1 MLRDKFET
9 NIDQASYS
17 QPICTALQ
25 VALIDLYASW
35 GIVPSAVVGH
45 SSGEIAA
52 AYCTGGLSKQSAWR
66 VAYFRGALAA
76 TINRPKRGA
85 MMSVAVSEQEAEAYI
100 NEAVPQ
106 FRKGDLAIGCV
117 NSPTNVTLTGDEDCV
132 DMVKSLMEKK
142 RLFARKLAVQVAYHS
157 KAMTDIA
164 SKYAALIDNISP
176 GAYEGKSRYTPTM
189 FSSVTGRVVPAATL
203 SQPQYWIENLVS
215 KVRFSEAL
223 IATDLWIRTDR
234 ISSNDSKSACIIEIG
249 PHSALRRPVKDTITG
264 LDYTSALQN
273 GHSSLVTSLHLA
285 GYLHCKGA
293 TLNLPSINNVD
304 RRNQSLR
311 MLTTLPEYPF
321 NHSQRHWVE
330 GRISK
335 ELRFRKQAR
344 HELLGIPLPTSQ
356 TASAKWRNV
365 IKTVDN
371 PWIRDHKSNDSI
383 LYPASGMIVMAIE
396 AMRQLVGR
404 SRPVRGFMVKEIFI
418 HRALLLTLETEGV
431 ETEISLNL
439 PKGSGKDLLSSAD
452 FHISALLNGEWAD
465 ICEGSIATDFE
476 EVPAEMA
483 NGDEENAL
491 LQHRRKIHRQGVVRC
506 RTMVESTRRLY
517 EFAAATGYGFGPTF
531 QTLHGVSHSGDA
543 DAAATVYLGEWKDK
557 VSKGARITQEHLIH
571 PTTLDGVFQGTI
583 IALTKG
589 ATESVPTMVPT
600 RIRSLWISNELL
612 EYSDADSLSVHSH
625 LTFQGFRESE
635 FSILALNTVD
645 NKPCIAIEGYRITA
659 VNNATSRYHD
669 WRRLCFGIDTR
680 PDLEHLNTKQL
691 ENLCD
696 TGLKTSGRVSDST
709 IRDWEVVCYDYM
721 SAALTS
727 LSAEGVR
734 TQKPHLHKY
743 IGWMKLRC
751 QQLSG
756 KTDSSFLSLL
766 KELQNDT
773 RAREQLWSRVKER
786 SPEGRLF
793 VTIGRQLV
801 EMLQDRA
808 DPLEVLFKDQLLHD
822 FYAGPGMS
830 ANYRKMVAYVDLLAH
845 KNPSMSIL
853 EIGAGTGGATSPILD
868 ILRTRAE
875 SDGQQ
880 STFRYRHYT
889 YTDISPSFFEA
900 AQERFREH
908 SERMS
913 FRPLDIGKE
922 HLQQGYESSQ
932 YDLIIASAVLH
943 ATENIDETLSHTR
956 QLLRPGGKLLLQEP
970 TSPNCIRI
978 PFIFGLLPG
987 WWLAEEPTREWGP
1000 TLSEEGWNS
1009 AFLRNGYEGTDFCVS
1024 DNVDPNLYAMSVLVA
1039 STPPTTPSESQID
1052 RYVVLIAYGS
1062 SLQREIASQI
1072 ESAVKEAKNCS
1083 CSISYLQNVEPD
1095 VLRNASIVSLLE
1107 LDGPI
1112 LAMVSEELLAKW
1124 KMVMNLARSI
1134 LWITGGGG
1142 EAAQD
1147 PRMALING
1155 FANTLRSEYHDRPF
1169 TTLALEATSAKDTM
1183 ATNVLRVLKNPENR
1197 ESDYIQ
1203 RGDMIYVSRLHDAK
1217 LLNDQIWS
1225 RLRRPEPEMH
1235 PFVSGD
1241 ERALTLTIASPGLL
1255 DSLRFVEDAT
1265 ISLPLGPSEVL
1276 IKSKAIGVNFKDI
1289 MVAMGQLPEKVLGQE
1304 CSGVIH
1310 SVGSNVQDMKAGDRV
1325 CCLVGGAY
1333 KNYVRCHVSA
1343 VSKIPDHYSFASAAA
1358 LPVVY
1363 CTAYYALF
1371 NIGRLKKGESIL
1383 IHSAAGGVG
1392 QAAITLAQ
1400 PTGADLYLTVSTKE
1414 KKALL
1419 METYGI
1425 PGDRFFSSR
1434 NTSFAMGIKRLTHG
1448 RGVDLI
1454 LNSLSGDFLKASWE
1468 CIAPLGR
1475 FVEIGKRDIESHARL
1490 SMSPFAR
1497 NVTFAS
1503 VDLGVVATKAK
1514 PLMQEIM
1521 ASVMALVTE
1530 GKIRPPQPLHL
1541 YDVSRIEEAFRYLQ
1555 SGKNTGKTII
1565 EFRDQDIV
1573 PVCNTQDS
1581 ILDMGHANKYNNQ
1594 PRLCPASNFHG
1605 TSIPKQPIS
1614 SQVHL
1619 AVLEG
1624 VLLDG

>member
-1 MLRDKFET
+1 MLRDKVET
-9 NIDQASYS
+9 NIDQASFS

-25 VALIDLYASW
+25 VALVDLYASW
-35 GIVPSAVVGH
+35 GIIPSAVVGH

-52 AYCTGGLSKQSAWR
+52 AYCIGGLSKESAWC

-76 TINRPKRGA
+76 TIKKHGA
-85 MMSVAVSEQEAEAYI
+85 MLSVAVSQQDTETYI
-100 NEAVPQ
+100 SEAVPQ
-106 FRKGDLAIGCV
+106 SRKGDLAVGCV
-117 NSPTNVTLTGDEDCV
+117 NSPVNVTLTGDEDCI
-132 DMVKSLMEKK
+132 DMVKSLMEEK
-142 RLFARKLAVQVAYHS
+142 RIFARKLAVQVAYHS
-157 KAMTDIA
+157 KAMTAIA
-164 SKYAALIDNISP
+164 SKYAALIENISP
-176 GAYEGKSRYTPTM
+176 RTYEGKSRCTPTM
-189 FSSVTGRVVPAATL
+189 FSSVTGRPVPAANL

-223 IATDLWIRTDR
+223 IAMDLWSRTDR
-234 ISSNDSKSACIIEIG
+234 VSSSNESKSACISIEIG

-264 LDYTSALQN
+264 LDYISALQN
-273 GHSSLVTSLHLA
+273 GHSSLITSLHLA

-293 TLNLPSINNVD
+293 TLNLLAINNVD
-304 RRNQSLR
+304 RTKSSLR

-335 ELRFRKQAR
+335 DLRFRKHAR

-371 PWIRDHKSNDSI
+371 PWIRDHKSNESI

-404 SRPVRGFMVKEIFI
+404 SRPVKGFMLKEIFI
-418 HRALLLTLETEGV
+418 HRALLLSLDIEGV

-452 FHISALLNGEWAD
+452 FHISALWNGEWAD
-465 ICEGSIATDFE
+465 ICEGSIKTEFE
-476 EVPAEMA
+476 EVSAQIA
-483 NGDEENAL
+483 NGNEEKAM
-491 LQHRRKIHRQGVVRC
+491 LQHHRKIHRHGIGRC
-506 RTMVESTRRLY
+506 GKLVESTRKLY
-517 EFAAATGYGFGPTF
+517 EFAAAIGYGFGPTF
-531 QTLHGVSHSGDA
+531 QTLHGVSHSGDS
-543 DAAATVYLGEWKDK
+543 DAATTVYLGEWKDK
-557 VSKGARITQEHLIH
+557 VSKNARITQEHLIH

-583 IALTKG
+583 VALTKG
-589 ATESVPTMVPT
+589 ATESCPTMVPT

-612 EYSDADSLSVHSH
+612 EYSDTDSLSVHSQ

-635 FSILALNTVD
+635 FSILALDTVND
-645 NKPCIAIEGYRITA
+645 KPCIAIEGYRITA
-659 VNNATSRYHD
+659 VNNSTNHYHD
-669 WRRLCFGIDTR
+669 WRRLCFGIDTK
-680 PDLEHLNTKQL
+680 PDIEQLNAKQL
-691 ENLCD
+691 ENMCG
-696 TGLKTSGRVSDST
+696 TVLKTSERVPDPV
-709 IRDWEVVCYDYM
+709 IHDWEVVCYDFM
-721 SAALTS
+721 SMALES
-727 LSAEGVR
+727 LSTDGVR
-734 TQKPHLHKY
+734 TQKPHIQKY
-743 IGWMKLRC
+743 IEWMKLRC
-751 QQLSG
+751 QQLSE
-756 KTDSSFLSLL
+756 KTNSSFLPLLGSL
-766 KELQNDT
+766 QHNT
-773 RAREQLWSRVKER
+773 RAREQLWSRVEES

-830 ANYRKMVAYVDLLAH
+830 TNYRKMAAYVDLLAH

-853 EIGAGTGGATSPILD
+853 EIGAGTGGATSPILN
-868 ILRTRAE
+868 ILNDRAE
-875 SDGQQ
+875 NDGQQ
-880 STFRYRHYT
+880 SNFRYRHYT
-889 YTDISPSFFEA
+889 YTDISLGFFEA

-913 FRPLDIGKE
+913 FKPLDISKDP
-922 HLQQGYESSQ
+922 LQQGFEASQ

-943 ATENIDETLSHTR
+943 ATENIDETLSNTR
-956 QLLRPGGKLLLQEP
+956 QLLKPGGKLLLQEP
-970 TSPNCIRI
+970 TSLNCIRI

-1000 TLSEEGWNS
+1000 TLSEEAWNS
-1009 AFLRNGYEGTDFCVS
+1009 AFLKNGYEGTDVCVS
-1024 DNVDPNLYAMSVLVA
+1024 DNVDPDLHAMSVLVA
-1039 STPPTTPSESQID
+1039 STPPNLPNAPPNN
-1052 RYVVLIAYGS
+1052 RYVILVAHGS
-1062 SLQREIASQI
+1062 SLQGEIASQI
-1072 ESAVKEAKNCS
+1072 ESSIKEAGDCG
-1083 CSISYLQNVEPD
+1083 CSIRHLEEVELD
-1095 VLRNASIVSLLE
+1095 VLREASVVSLLE

-1112 LAMVSEELLAKW
+1112 LAMISEEFMAKW
-1124 KMVMNLARSI
+1124 KIIMNLARSV
-1134 LWITGGGG
+1134 LWVTKGGG

-1155 FANTLRSEYHDRPF
+1155 FANTLRSEYHDRLF
-1169 TTLALEATSAKDTM
+1169 ATIALDATATKDSIAM
-1183 ATNVLRVLKNPENR
+1183 NVLRALKTPENG
-1197 ESDYIQ
+1197 ESDYVQ
-1203 RGDMIYVSRLHDAK
+1203 RGDMIYISRMRDAK
-1217 LLNDQIWS
+1217 RLNNRVWS
-1225 RLRRPEPEMH
+1225 RLRRPEPEMQ

-1241 ERALTLTIASPGLL
+1241 ARALTLTIASPGLL
-1255 DSLRFVEDAT
+1255 DSLRFIGDDT
-1265 ISLPLGPSEVL
+1265 ISLTLGPSEVL
-1276 IKSKAIGVNFKDI
+1276 IKAKATGVNFKDI

-1304 CSGVIH
+1304 CSGIIH
-1310 SVGSNVQDMKAGDRV
+1310 SVGSKVQDLKVGDRV

-1333 KNYVRCHVSA
+1333 KTYVRCHISA
-1343 VSKIPDHYSFASAAA
+1343 VSRIPDDYSFASAAA

-1363 CTAYYALF
+1363 CTAYYSLF

-1400 PTGADLYLTVSTKE
+1400 SIGADLYLTVSTEE
-1414 KKALL
+1414 KKSLL

-1425 PGDRFFSSR
+1425 SSDRFFSSR
-1434 NTSFAMGIKRLTHG
+1434 NTSFALGIKRMTHG
-1448 RGVDLI
+1448 RGVDLV

-1490 SMSPFAR
+1490 SMSPFAK

-1503 VDLGVVATKAK
+1503 VDLGVVATQAK

-1521 ASVMALVTE
+1521 TSVMALVTE
-1530 GKIRPPQPLHL
+1530 GTIRPPQPLHV
-1541 YDVSRIEEAFRYLQ
+1541 YNGSRIEEAFRYLQ
-1555 SGKNTGKTII
+1555 SGKNTGKTIV
-1565 EFRDQDIV
+1565 EFHDQDIV
-1573 PVCNTQDS
+1573 PVCNTQDR
-1581 ILDMGHANKYNNQ
+1581 IVGMGHANECENR
-1594 PRLCPASNFHG
+1594 PRLCPASKLPG
-1605 TSIPKQPIS
+1605 TSIPKQPTL

-1619 AVLEG
+1619 VVLE
-1624 VLLDG
+1624 

>member
-1 MLRDKFET
+1 MLRDKAET
-9 NIDQASYS
+9 NIDQASFS

-35 GIVPSAVVGH
+35 GITPSAVVGH

-52 AYCTGGLSKQSAWR
+52 AYCTGGLSKESAWR
-66 VAYFRGALAA
+66 VAYFRGVLAA
-76 TINRPKRGA
+76 TIKRPKRGA
-85 MMSVAVSEQEAEAYI
+85 MMSVAVSEKEAEIYI
-100 NEAVPQ
+100 SDAVPQ
-106 FRKGDLAIGCV
+106 SRRSDLAVGCV
-117 NSPTNVTLTGDEDCV
+117 NSPTNVTLTGDEDCI

-142 RLFARKLAVQVAYHS
+142 RLFAKKLAVQVAYHS
-157 KAMTDIA
+157 KAMTGIA
-164 SKYAALIDNISP
+164 SKYAALIENISP
-176 GAYEGKSRYTPTM
+176 GTYEGRSRYTPTM

-215 KVRFSEAL
+215 KVKFSEAL

-273 GHSSLVTSLHLA
+273 GHSSLITSLHLA

-293 TLNLPSINNVD
+293 RLNLPAINNID
-304 RRNQSLR
+304 QRNPSLR
-311 MLTTLPEYPF
+311 VLTSLPEYTF

-330 GRISK
+330 GRMSK
-335 ELRFRKQAR
+335 ELRFRKHAP
-344 HELLGIPLPTSQ
+344 HELLGTPLPTSQ

-365 IKTVDN
+365 IKKVDN

-383 LYPASGMIVMAIE
+383 LYPASGMVIMAIE

-418 HRALLLTLETEGV
+418 HRALLLSLEIEGT

-452 FHISALLNGEWAD
+452 FHISALWNGEWTD
-465 ICEGSIATDFE
+465 ICEGSIATEFE
-476 EVPAEMA
+476 EVSAEIA
-483 NGDEENAL
+483 NDNENLAL
-491 LQHRRKIHRQGVVRC
+491 LQHRRKIHRQGIGRC
-506 RTMVESTRRLY
+506 RKMIDSTRKLY

-531 QTLHGVSHSGDA
+531 QTLHAVSHSGDT

-557 VSKGARITQEHLIH
+557 VSKEAQITQEHLIH

-583 IALTKG
+583 VALTKG
-589 ATESVPTMVPT
+589 GIENSPTMVPT

-612 EYSDADSLSVHSH
+612 DYSDTDSLSVHSH

-635 FSILALNTVD
+635 FSILALDTIN

-659 VNNATSRYHD
+659 VNNSNNQYHD
-669 WRRLCFGIDTR
+669 WRRLCFGIDTK
-680 PDLEHLNTKQL
+680 PDLAHLNAKQL
-691 ENLCD
+691 EDLCD
-696 TGLKTSGRVSDST
+696 TALETSGRVPDPV
-709 IRDWEVVCYDYM
+709 IHDWEVVCYDFM
-721 SAALTS
+721 SVALKS
-727 LSAEGVR
+727 LSTEGVR
-734 TQKPHLHKY
+734 TQKPHLQKY
-743 IGWMKLRC
+743 IEWMRLRC
-751 QQLSG
+751 QQLSE
-756 KTDSSFLSLL
+756 KTNSSFLPLL
-766 KELQNDT
+766 KELQHNE
-773 RAREQLWSRVKER
+773 RAREQLWSRVKET

-830 ANYRKMVAYVDLLAH
+830 TNYRKMVAYVDLLAH

-853 EIGAGTGGATSPILD
+853 EIGAGTGGATSPILG
-868 ILRTRAE
+868 ILSNRAE
-875 SDGQQ
+875 SGGQQ

-889 YTDISPSFFEA
+889 YTDISLGFFEA

-908 SERMS
+908 SERMT
-913 FRPLDIGKE
+913 FKPLDISKE
-922 HLQQGYESSQ
+922 PLQQGFESSQ

-943 ATENIDETLSHTR
+943 ATENIDETLSNAR
-956 QLLRPGGKLLLQEP
+956 QLLKPGGKLLLQEP

-1000 TLSEEGWNS
+1000 TLSEEAWNS
-1009 AFLRNGYEGTDFCVS
+1009 AFLKNGYEGTDVCVS
-1024 DNVDPNLYAMSVLVA
+1024 DNVDPSLHAMSVLVA
-1039 STPPTTPSESQID
+1039 STPPNEPIAPPKD
-1052 RYVVLIAYGS
+1052 RYVILIAQGS
-1062 SLQREIASQI
+1062 SIQWEVASQI
-1072 ESAVKEAKNCS
+1072 ESTMKEAGDCS
-1083 CSISYLQNVEPD
+1083 CIISHLQKVEPD
-1095 VLRNASIVSLLE
+1095 MLRTASVVSLLE

-1112 LAMVSEELLAKW
+1112 LAMISEELLTRW
-1124 KMVMNLARSI
+1124 KMVMNVVRSV
-1134 LWITGGGG
+1134 LWVTGGGG
-1142 EAAQD
+1142 KAAQD

-1155 FANTLRSEYHDRPF
+1155 FANTLRSEYHDHPF
-1169 TTLALEATSAKDTM
+1169 TTLALETNSAKDNM
-1183 ATNVLRVLKNPENR
+1183 ATNILRALRTPENDG
-1197 ESDYIQ
+1197 SDYVQ
-1203 RGDMIYVSRLHDAK
+1203 RGDMIYISRVHDAK
-1217 LLNDQIWS
+1217 LLNNQIWS
-1225 RLRRPEPEMH
+1225 RLRRPEPEMQ
-1235 PFVSGD
+1235 PFASGD
-1241 ERALTLTIASPGLL
+1241 PRAVTLTIASPGLL
-1255 DSLRFVEDAT
+1255 DSLRFVDDGT
-1265 ISLPLGPSEVL
+1265 SSLPLGPSEVL
-1276 IKSKAIGVNFKDI
+1276 IKARATGVNFKDI

-1310 SVGSNVQDMKAGDRV
+1310 SVGSDVQDMKAGDRV

-1333 KNYVRCHVSA
+1333 KTYVRCHISA

-1400 PTGADLYLTVSTKE
+1400 SIGADLYLTVSTEE

-1419 METYGI
+1419 MELYGI
-1425 PGDRFFSSR
+1425 PSDRFFSSR
-1434 NTSFAMGIKRLTHG
+1434 NTSFALGIKRMTHG
-1448 RGVDLI
+1448 RGVDLV
-1454 LNSLSGDFLKASWE
+1454 LNSLSGEFLKVSWE

-1490 SMSPFAR
+1490 SMSPFAGS
-1497 NVTFAS
+1497 VTFAS
-1503 VDLGVVATKAK
+1503 VDLGVVATQAK

-1521 ASVMALVTE
+1521 TSVMALVSE
-1530 GKIRPPQPLHL
+1530 GKIRPPQPLHV
-1541 YDVSRIEEAFRYLQ
+1541 YNGSRIEEAFRYLQ

-1565 EFRDQDIV
+1565 EFHDQDIV

-1581 ILDMGHANKYNNQ
+1581 ISDMGYANELISDPDYAQ
-1594 PRLCPASNFHG
+1594 HRSSLALRSPSNLYHHG
-1605 TSIPKQPIS
+1605 CIWRSWK
-1614 SQVHL
+1614 
-1619 AVLEG
+1619 EYR
-1624 VLLDG
+1624 